1 MAPRRRDVNPT
12 APPEDYTACDVET
25 LEDHNVSHATSKDNL
40 IEEEGNFKLKKELGL
55 MDGVGIIV
63 GIIIGSGI
71 FVSPKG
77 VLQFS
82 GSIGVALIVWAVSG
96 ILSLV
101 GALCYAELGCLIPR
115 SGGDYAYIYEV
126 FGPIP
131 AFLFLWVTLILIL
144 PTSNTV
150 MALTFAT
157 YITKPAFPNCEEI
170 PEIPTKLLAA
180 VVICFLT
187 WLNCANVKWAKT
199 VQSVFTAGKVLALSL
214 IIGAGIY
221 HLASGHTE
229 NYQKMFYNTNW
240 SVTGISTAFYQG
252 LFSFAGWNTLNFVV
266 EELKEP
272 YKTLPRA
279 ICISLPIVT
288 VIYFLTNVAYFAVLD
303 SDAILSSNAVA
314 LSFSSEVLGVVTYA
328 MPLFVALSTFGS
340 LNGLIF
346 ACSRLFFVGARDG
359 HLPQVL
365 ALINTKNYTPVPALV
380 FQGIMTL
387 CMLSTSDTLVL
398 INLVSFSESV
408 FVFMSILALLWL
420 RYKFPNKKRPI
431 KVWLWVAV
439 LFFIVSIF
447 LVVFPVVERPV
458 ELGIAIGI
466 CLAGVPVYLLC
477 VKLSRKSQKFCAF
490 MSKVT
495 SVCQLL
501 CTGLPEEEDDEEEK
515 QRQEGSG
522 GDGRE

>member
-1 MAPRRRDVNPT
+1 MAPRRRDINPT
-12 APPEDYTACDVET
+12 APPDYEPCISEVE
-25 LEDHNVSHATSKDNL
+25 ERIIPATSKENL
-40 IEEEGNFKLKKELGL
+40 IEDDGSFKLKKELGL

-82 GSIGVALIVWAVSG
+82 GSVGVALIVWAVSG
-96 ILSLV
+96 LLSLV
-101 GALCYAELGCLIPR
+101 GALCYAELGTLIPR
-115 SGGDYAYIYEV
+115 SGGDYAYIYEA
-126 FGPIP
+126 FGPLP
-131 AFLFLWVTLILIL
+131 AFLFLWVTLLVIL

-157 YITKPAFPNCEEI
+157 YIIKPAFPNCDVI
-170 PEIPTKLLAA
+170 PQVPVKLLAA

-187 WLNCANVKWAKT
+187 WLNCTNVKWAKT
-199 VQSVFTAGKVLALSL
+199 VQGVFTAGKVLALSL
-214 IIGAGIY
+214 IIGAGVY
-221 HLASGHTE
+221 HLAAGNTK
-229 NYQKMFYNTNW
+229 NYDNIFYNTNW

-266 EELKEP
+266 EEVREP

-279 ICISLPIVT
+279 IAISLPIVT
-288 VIYFLTNVAYFAVLD
+288 LIYFLTNVAYFAVLD
-303 SDAILSSNAVA
+303 TDEILSSNAVA
-314 LSFSSEVLGVVTYA
+314 LSFSSEVLGVVAYA

-346 ACSRLFFVGARDG
+346 ACSRLFFVGAREG

-365 ALINTKNYTPVPALV
+365 ALISTKSFTPVPALV

-387 CMLSTSDTLVL
+387 CMLGTSDTMVL
-398 INLVSFSESV
+398 INYVSFSESV
-408 FVFMSILALLWL
+408 FVFMSISALLWL
-420 RYKFPNKKRPI
+420 RYKEPNRKRPI
-431 KVWLWVAV
+431 KVWLWVAI
-439 LFFIVSIF
+439 LFFVVSIF

-458 ELGIAIGI
+458 ELGVAIGI

-477 VKLSRKSQKFCAF
+477 VKQAGKSVRFSAF
-490 MSKVT
+490 MGKVT

-501 CTGLPEEEDDEEEK
+501 CTGLPEEQQEEVLAE
-515 QRQEGSG
+515 QQSHE
-522 GDGRE
+522 